1 MIPDEPPP
9 VSVHGRDEATT
20 LTQAVLNQPPV
31 PRTPSLHVLPRHR
44 HPSARS
50 RGEERAAYVRT
61 CVRTSLRMNHN
72 QPKKRRRVRYEWDQ
86 KQKLTVSAAPLPAVT
101 ALELSNGPHAPHC
114 APLAAPASL

>member
-50 RGEERAAYVRT
+50 RGEERAAYVRAYE
-61 CVRTSLRMNHN
+61 
-72 QPKKRRRVRYEWDQ
+72 PKDESQ
-86 KQKLTVSAAPLPAVT
+86 STQETTP
-101 ALELSNGPHAPHC
+101 GQI
-114 APLAAPASL
+114 

>member
-50 RGEERAAYVRT
+50 RGEERAA
-61 CVRTSLRMNHN
+61 CVRAYRSLRMNHN
-72 QPKKRRRVRYEWDQ
+72 QPKKRRRVRYEWEQ

>member
-50 RGEERAAYVRT
+50 RGEERAACVRT
-61 CVRTSLRMNHN
+61 CVRAYE
-72 QPKKRRRVRYEWDQ
+72 PKDESQ
-86 KQKLTVSAAPLPAVT
+86 STQETTP
-101 ALELSNGPHAPHC
+101 GQI
-114 APLAAPASL
+114 